1 MNRVDNEQETDRN
14 GGHDDDTLMQRPP
27 LRPMPGGITF
37 QAGTTSEL
45 SFRAPED
52 SITETRFSE
61 QRLGKTSEAI
71 SFYTEEMYRQMG
83 RKVISTDPY
92 YSLCKPPIVSS
103 PQAIP
108 SDDLTGKEVG
118 EVFPRGKSLWVKTG
132 DTDARQITNFIVC
145 LRGKTVKMGL
155 YGEQDE
161 CYDLR
166 LESESQ
172 SVNYTI
178 NCRDYLGLQG
188 KIEKDVR
195 VMYVDST
202 SVQKASQFFRR
213 YLAQLLEREM
223 NCLAVRETVLFSGW
237 YLEKNGKWRYLS
249 QLDSN
254 CESTRR
260 LADLARI
267 PMNDQYAADQ
277 FALHVLDWGEPH
289 VMVPVFLHSFSGIL
303 YKLFQ
308 SAGCPIRHILDLCGP
323 TGLGKTL
330 LMRLLYCPFDVE
342 RRMANFQST
351 PKGIELF
358 CEQNHDSIA
367 VLDDLSS
374 MQDAKGK
381 ALLERLIRQYCDGNG
396 RMFSTNA
403 GRDLGY
409 TDMSFGLAISTETPL
424 DGFRQSSQLR
434 LVTVEIRSGSLRDL
448 SIIKKALLSSQ
459 LSSSTGAHEEALQG
473 SDAGSI
479 WMYPDIWDV
488 FLTRFIRY
496 LEARWS
502 QIVGFIASFEP
513 PSLPSGILFRRFRE
527 AYHVLSATARIVLRY
542 FVSMG
547 TLQAEQEEAVF
558 VSWTAVL
565 QEIIRENEALGVE
578 SDPVK
583 LFMEITIQGLAQKLF
598 AVASS
603 KNQYESNPAQYYG
616 FWDREPSDHLILDP
630 NRIFAWVE
638 GQLSSAG
645 NRFTAKPQE
654 LWKKLM
660 SQGFSEGYGE
670 KGRKTPRPL
679 YPVSING
686 RSIRMLSLRRH
697 KLQG

>member
-37 QAGTTSEL
+37 QTGTPSEH
-45 SFRAPED
+45 SFRAPEG
-52 SITETRFSE
+52 SVTETRFPA
-61 QRLGKTSEAI
+61 QRPGKPLEAPH
-71 SFYTEEMYRQMG
+71 FYTEMTYSQMG
-83 RKVISTDPY
+83 RKMISTEPY
-92 YSLCKPPIVSS
+92 HPPCRSSIVSS

-108 SDDLTGKEVG
+108 IDDLTGKEVG

-132 DTDARQITNFIVC
+132 DTDARQITNFIVF
-145 LRGKTVKMGL
+145 LIGKTVKTGL
-155 YGEQDE
+155 HGEQDE
-161 CYDLR
+161 YYDLR

-178 NCRDYLGLQG
+178 NCKDYLGLQG
-188 KIEKDVR
+188 KIEKDIR

-260 LADLARI
+260 LADLACI
-267 PMNDQYAADQ
+267 PVNDQYAADQ

-308 SAGCPIRHILDLCGP
+308 SAGCPIRYILDLCGP

-358 CEQNHDSIA
+358 CEQNHDSMA

-374 MQDAKGK
+374 MQDTKGK

-434 LVTVEIRSGSLRDL
+434 LVTVEIRSGSLRNL
-448 SIIKKALLSSQ
+448 STIKKALLSSP
-459 LSSSTGAHEEALQG
+459 LSSSTVAHEVAPQS
-473 SDAGSI
+473 SDAESS

-513 PSLPSGILFRRFRE
+513 PSLPSGSQFRRFQE

-542 FVSMG
+542 FASMG
-547 TLQAEQEEAVF
+547 TLPAEQEDVF
-558 VSWTAVL
+558 VSWTSVL
-565 QEIIRENEALGVE
+565 QEVVRENEALGVE

-583 LFMEITIQGLAQKLF
+583 LFIETIIQGLAQKLF

-603 KNQYESNPAQYYG
+603 KNQYESNPTQYYG
-616 FWDREPSDHLILDP
+616 FWGQEPSEHLILDP
-630 NRIFAWVE
+630 HRIFAWAE

-645 NRFTAKPQE
+645 IRFTAKPQE
-654 LWKKLM
+654 LWRKLV
-660 SQGFSEGYGE
+660 SQDFSEGYE
-670 KGRKTPRPL
+670 ERGRKALRPL
-679 YPVSING
+679 YPISING
-686 RSIRMLSLRRH
+686 KSIRMLVLRIH
-697 KLQG
+697 KWQG